1 MPRLIRPVLLALV
14 SAFALAACAEL
25 RPAPEPVAEPVMR
38 WDHRPEAAI
47 WTRASME
54 MLNSDAAIL
63 TQVVPS
69 DAEDWCPGYTHA
81 DAETR
86 AAFWTGFMSAL
97 ARYESTWNPD
107 AVGGGGRWFGL
118 LQISPATARYRNCAV
133 GTGSALRDGAANL
146 RCALRIMAV
155 TVPRDG
161 VVSQG
166 RRGVAADWGPMR
178 DPAKAAEMRAWLH
191 RQSYCQ
197 G

>member
-63 TQVVPS
+63 TRVVPS

-107 AVGGGGRWFGL
+107 AVGAAGAGSGCCRSRPRRRGIAIAPWE
-118 LQISPATARYRNCAV
+118 PAA
-133 GTGSALRDGAANL
+133 
-146 RCALRIMAV
+146 RCA
-155 TVPRDG
+155 T
-161 VVSQG
+161 G
-166 RRGVAADWGPMR
+166 RPTCAAPCGSWR
-178 DPAKAAEMRAWLH
+178 
-191 RQSYCQ
+191 
-197 G
+197 